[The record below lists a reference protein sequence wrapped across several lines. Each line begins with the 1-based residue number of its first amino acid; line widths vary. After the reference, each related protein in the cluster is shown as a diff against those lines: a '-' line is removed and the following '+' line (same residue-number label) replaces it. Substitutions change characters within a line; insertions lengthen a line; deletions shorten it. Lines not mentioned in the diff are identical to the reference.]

1 MIQDARIKADQY
13 GPKVKFLSA
22 TPVKTENM
30 AGYKAFYAFE
40 DINTL
45 RINQNP
51 ENKAEKIGGS
61 MEKSHK
67 KEELI
72 LFKLVRGPTSTL
84 SVTMP
89 EYKPDKKD
97 QGQSGTNP
105 NKRQTDPQSLEMM
118 KELFKDMVVKVALEI
133 DGTIIKTNATHRNK
147 SELTLVE
154 MHFGRIIENKKVF
167 EKVSAAEPKTI
178 EEMKELVKGLDGL
191 KIEMNNPIVVEFK

>member
-1 MIQDARIKADQY
+1 
-13 GPKVKFLSA
+13 VKFLSA